1 MLVFIIKTNETMF
14 VSLIN
19 LSYFSFILYQHM
31 AVEVISIQRSC
42 SEIFLETILISRTSK
57 KVMTMKAHNMDLL
70 RHLRCVNHISYAFV
84 YVIIRGVIFRFV
96 I

>member
-1 MLVFIIKTNETMF
+1 MF

-19 LSYFSFILYQHM
+19 LTYFSFILYQHM
-31 AVEVISIQRSC
+31 VVEVISIQRSC

-84 YVIIRGVIFRFV
+84 YVIIRGVSFRFV